1 MGVKRLMVTNFV
13 RSLKRNLKFL
23 WNMILYAQYKWKLNL
38 HQGVHSKEYH
48 SVESI
53 ARRQGDREP
62 TLRFWNSES
71 RASGAGYIQL
81 PVYFLSL
88 SRLFSV
94 GETEKTNEV
103 PIDLTDEE
111 LKYCVKNYRQ
121 ILSIQSMGEEATVG
135 LEKGTASRTF
145 TGIRDD
151 VHDIFS
157 NSAGEG
163 NITRILLAVLSFRRL
178 IFYDI
183 FCQILSMLIGI
194 CIWILLILIWDGQI
208 IFNCMKRKFQNFF

>member
-1 MGVKRLMVTNFV
+1 
-13 RSLKRNLKFL
+13 
-23 WNMILYAQYKWKLNL
+23 MILYAQYKWKLNL
-38 HQGVHSKEYH
+38 HQGVHSNEYH

-62 TLRFWNSES
+62 PLRFWNSES

-135 LEKGTASRTF
+135 LEKLHPKPLLEFVTMF
-145 TGIRDD
+145 M
-151 VHDIFS
+151 IFFLTPQ
-157 NSAGEG
+157 AKV
-163 NITRILLAVLSFRRL
+163 ILPVFYWQYYHLS
-178 IFYDI
+178 D
-183 FCQILSMLIGI
+183 
-194 CIWILLILIWDGQI
+194 
-208 IFNCMKRKFQNFF
+208 